1 MGQFGQIVAAAISVR
16 LTQDHALRIPTSIR
30 GLNGGFILAYPR
42 TASGANHQ
50 ESRNDR
56 QNVTDFAH
64 GLGSPRP
71 CTRCHG
77 RR

>member
-30 GLNGGFILAYPR
+30 GLNGAFILAHPC

-56 QNVTDFAH
+56 QNGTDSSH
-64 GLGSPRP
+64 GLASPRP